1 MSKLLEILSSLV
13 FATEPTGKVETVTD
27 AVATKAYKQ
36 PLPAPL
42 AIGPFSY
49 LDPQSLADCTADEMP
64 TEKQLL
70 GWIASRRSATARN
83 KQQAVAFEAAGIEAP
98 VLTDVQKAYNQAFAA
113 AKRLKFSDARATLY
127 AQRLADEA
135 AEAAAENEAAQ

>member
-1 MSKLLEILSSLV
+1 MLKLVEILTALV
-13 FATEPTGKVETVTD
+13 FPAEPAGKPTTVTD

-36 PLPAPL
+36 PLAKPL
-42 AIGPFSY
+42 PIGPFSY
-49 LDPQSLADCTADEMP
+49 LDPQSLADCTEDELP

-70 GWIASRRSATARN
+70 GWVASRRSATARN

-98 VLTDVQKAYNQAFAA
+98 VLTDEQKAYNQAFAA
-113 AKRLKFSDARATLY
+113 AKRLKFSDARAALF
-127 AQRLADEA
+127 AQRVVDEA